1 MVTTS
6 KLSGST
12 QRPASCPTRSGWPA
26 SCRNQSNRDEG
37 RRAARFDVEV
47 GKADRI
53 YKDGLYAATIKRI
66 EVQEV
71 SFQDRPRS
79 PPRCLK
85 IDTDGQDRQDV
96 GFAVLGAVQGIET
109 A

>member
-47 GKADRI
+47 GNAVRI
-53 YKDGLYAATIKRI
+53 DKEGSYAATIKI
-66 EVQEV
+66 N
-71 SFQDRPRS
+71 
-79 PPRCLK
+79 
-85 IDTDGQDRQDV
+85 
-96 GFAVLGAVQGIET
+96 AV
-109 A
+109 